1 MFDRRLLSNF
11 DWVLFLNAMAIC
23 LVGVAAIY
31 SASKGYTGDTRYWL
45 RQISWIGLGLGAGFL
60 VLLVDMRTLGRWSYV
75 FHGLAVAALLLV
87 LKYGRGSAGSPV
99 ERWFVIGGVA
109 IQPAEFAKYTL
120 VLAMAFYFRDSRRV
134 GDLGP
139 FQVFWPLLFVLVPF
153 VLIVQQPDLGTAMLL
168 VLIFIPIIVLAGIR
182 LRLLAT
188 MVVLGLVSVLLL
200 VASFNFGYYKI
211 DRDVLAATA
220 RRDVPEEL
228 IAQARPLQGQRFWT
242 ASALRA
248 RMVDRLRIS
257 PDEPSLEVLERQAF
271 QPYISYLLRPYQQRR
286 LITFVNP
293 NADPLGAGYHVIQS
307 KVAIGSGQFLG
318 KGFGESTQGALNF
331 LPARHTD
338 FIFAIFAEEWGF
350 LGGLVLLALYAGLI
364 LRGLS
369 IVFQTRDRFSAFLTL
384 GIVSLIALQ
393 AVVNVGMAAG
403 LLPVVG
409 VPLPFVSYGGSSMLS
424 SMVGIAMLLNI
435 RMRRFLW
442 G

>member
-1 MFDRRLLSNF
+1 MFDRRLLQNF

-23 LVGVAAIY
+23 LVGIIAIY
-31 SASKGYTGDTRYWL
+31 SASKGYAGDTKFWL
-45 RQISWIGLGLGAGFL
+45 RQIYWILLGLGAGFL
-60 VLLVDMRTLGRWSYV
+60 VLLVDMRTIGRWAYV
-75 FHGLAVAALLLV
+75 FHGLAIVALVLV
-87 LKYGRGSAGSPV
+87 LKFGRGSMGSPV
-99 ERWFVIGGVA
+99 ERWFIIGGVA

-120 VLAMAFYFRDSRRV
+120 VLAMAYYFRDSRRI
-134 GDLGP
+134 GNLGP
-139 FQVFWPLLFVLVPF
+139 FQIIWPLVFLAIPF
-153 VLIVQQPDLGTAMLL
+153 ALIVEQPDLGTAMLL
-168 VLIFIPIIVLAGIR
+168 LLVFVPIIVLAGIR
-182 LRLLAT
+182 LRLLVT
-188 MVVLGLVSVLLL
+188 LGILGLIGVMVL

-211 DRDVLAATA
+211 DKDALAAIV
-220 RRDVPEEL
+220 RRDVPDEMV
-228 IAQARPLQGQRFWT
+228 ATAKAMQGQRFWT
-242 ASALRA
+242 GHALRA
-248 RMVDRLRIS
+248 KLVERLRIS
-257 PDEPSLEVLERQAF
+257 QDEPSLDIVEEQAF
-271 QPYISYLLRPYQQRR
+271 QPFISYVLRPYQQRR

-350 LGGLVLLALYAGLI
+350 LGVVVLLALYTGLI

-393 AVVNVGMAAG
+393 AVVNIGMAGG

-409 VPLPFVSYGGSSMLS
+409 VPLPFVSYGGSSMLT